1 MIRICYASEERH
13 RSGKRMDDERRSRLR
28 MVSFGA
34 ATVLPFAALLLTG
47 PLAVAVG
54 ALAIAALMTGFALST
69 PRPGD
74 PEEWPDPSPPA
85 PREPP
90 AREQA
95 IYLTAKADTPPA
107 VRSWLERVERMAES
121 EAGKG
126 RG

>member
-13 RSGKRMDDERRSRLR
+13 RSGKRMDDDERRYRLR

-54 ALAIAALMTGFALST
+54 ALAIAALMTGFALSD

-90 AREQA
+90 APQQA
-95 IYLTAKADTPPA
+95 IYLTLKADTPPA
-107 VRSWLERVERMAES
+107 VRSWLEHIEHMA